1 MTLITNISFA
11 ASQRFYT
18 YNAIHSF
25 REAAFIV
32 ERIIVSVR
40 LRLAT
45 GYPPVKSPETV
56 RPLKSSWQKQSLQGR
71 KRFCG
76 NEAANACYTL
86 FTTDILAKSLF
97 GAH

>member
-25 REAAFIV
+25 READFIV

-40 LRLAT
+40 PRLTA
-45 GYPPVKSPETV
+45 GYPTDEIP
-56 RPLKSSWQKQSLQGR
+56 RNSSS
-71 KRFCG
+71 FEIFMA
-76 NEAANACYTL
+76 EAKPTRAQA
-86 FTTDILAKSLF
+86 ILW
-97 GAH
+97 